1 MTTICCLDCSHIVLV
16 HDGRG
21 RCSHCGAEYE
31 VEIKQVKGTTLEKAQ
46 LEDRVNKHRG

>member
-16 HDGRG
+16 RDGRG

-31 VEIKQVKGTTLEKAQ
+31 VEIRQVKKSPLEGDK
-46 LEDRVNKHRG
+46 LDDRRNMHRG